1 MTMELQ
7 AKSFTELQDL
17 LKAVEAEISRR
28 ETEEKANAKK
38 QILELAK
45 SYGLSLDEVLSKA
58 TAVVRKPV
66 EAKYKNPNDESQTW
80 TGRGRKP
87 VWVQA
92 LLDEGFSLEDLAI

>member
-1 MTMELQ
+1 MELSNLRLADLQ
-7 AKSFTELQDL
+7 ALLNTVQTE
-17 LKAVEAEISRR
+17 IGRR

-45 SYGLSLDEVLSKA
+45 SYGLSLDDVLSNA
-58 TAVVRKPV
+58 TAARKPV

-87 VWVQA
+87 VWAQA

>member
-1 MTMELQ
+1 MEL
-7 AKSFTELQDL
+7 SNFNFTELQDL
-17 LKAVEAEISRR
+17 LKSVVAEISRR

-45 SYGLSLDEVLSKA
+45 SYGLSLNDVLSKA
-58 TAVVRKPV
+58 TATVRKPV

-92 LLDEGFSLEDLAI
+92 LLDEGFGLEDLAI

>member
-1 MTMELQ
+1 MELLNLN
-7 AKSFTELQDL
+7 FTELQDL
-17 LKAVEAEISRR
+17 LKSVDTEISRR

-45 SYGLSLDEVLSKA
+45 SYGLSLDDVLRKT
-58 TAVVRKPV
+58 TAAVRKPV

-87 VWVQA
+87 VWVQT
-92 LLDEGFSLEDLAI
+92 LLDEGFDLEDLAI

>member
-1 MTMELQ
+1 MELSNLSL
-7 AKSFTELQDL
+7 AELQEL
-17 LKAVEAEISRR
+17 LKTVDAEIGRR

-38 QILELAK
+38 QILQLAK

-58 TAVVRKPV
+58 TATTRKPV

-87 VWVQA
+87 AWVQA
-92 LLDEGFSLEDLAI
+92 QLDEGFSLGDLAI

>member
-1 MTMELQ
+1 MELLNLSLAELQ
-7 AKSFTELQDL
+7 AL
-17 LKAVEAEISRR
+17 LNTVQAEIKHR

-45 SYGLSLDEVLSKA
+45 SYGLSLDDVLSKA
-58 TAVVRKPV
+58 TVAVRKPV

-87 VWVQA
+87 AWVQA
-92 LLDEGFSLEDLAI
+92 QLDEGFSLEDLAI

>member
-1 MTMELQ
+1 MEL
-7 AKSFTELQDL
+7 SNLNFTELQDL
-17 LKAVEAEISRR
+17 LKSVDAEISRR

-45 SYGLSLDEVLSKA
+45 SFGLSLDDVLSKA
-58 TAVVRKPV
+58 TTTVRKPV

-87 VWVQA
+87 AWVQA
-92 LLDEGFSLEDLAI
+92 QLDEGFSLEDLAI

>member
-1 MTMELQ
+1 MELQ
-7 AKSFTELQDL
+7 AKSFTELQEL
-17 LKAVEAEISRR
+17 LRAVDAEISRR

-45 SYGLSLDEVLSKA
+45 SYGLSLDDVLSKA
-58 TAVVRKPV
+58 TAAARKPV

-92 LLDEGFSLEDLAI
+92 LLDEGFSLADLAI

>member
-1 MTMELQ
+1 MIMELQ
-7 AKSFTELQDL
+7 AKGFTELQEL
-17 LKAVEAEISRR
+17 LKAVDAEISRR

-45 SYGLSLDEVLSKA
+45 SYGLSLDDVLSKA
-58 TAVVRKPV
+58 TATVRKPV

-87 VWVQA
+87 AWVQA
-92 LLDEGFSLEDLAI
+92 QLDEGFSLEDLAI

>member
-1 MTMELQ
+1 MELSNLNLADLQ
-7 AKSFTELQDL
+7 ALRNSVQ
-17 LKAVEAEISRR
+17 AEISRR

-45 SYGLSLDEVLSKA
+45 SYGLNLDDVLSKA
-58 TAVVRKPV
+58 TTAIRKPV

-87 VWVQA
+87 AWVQA
-92 LLDEGFSLEDLAI
+92 QLDEGFSIEDLAI

>member
-1 MTMELQ
+1 MEL
-7 AKSFTELQDL
+7 SNFNFTELQDL
-17 LKAVEAEISRR
+17 LKSVVAEISRR

-45 SYGLSLDEVLSKA
+45 SYGLSLDDVLSSKA
-58 TAVVRKPV
+58 TTTVRKPV

-87 VWVQA
+87 AWVQA
-92 LLDEGFSLEDLAI
+92 QLDEGFSLEDLAI